1 MRNMATNFLKA
12 LMDKP
17 YEGPI
22 DIKRLI
28 ATIEA
33 GYIANNKREFKK
45 KKSFSPSTLVYGHGA
60 CPRYWSLAFTGTEFY
75 EERTPYEVANMN
87 SGTVN
92 HGRIQE
98 AITNAGIAV
107 EIEKRILA
115 SDPPLFGF
123 ADAIIQ
129 WGEDQPVVEIK
140 TMREESFGYRKFAKA
155 PNYHVM
161 QLVIYM
167 YVLRKKLG
175 ILLYE
180 SKNTHELHA
189 ISIEMTPEREAWVE
203 LAFQWMRDVRKA
215 WEDGTLPMKPY
226 RANSKICKKC
236 PVRDTCFAAE
246 KGEIKISPLEYLE

>member
-1 MRNMATNFLKA
+1 MRIMATNFLKT

-22 DIKRLI
+22 DTKRLI

-33 GYIANNKREFKK
+33 GYIANNKPEVRQ

-60 CPRYWSLAFTGTEFY
+60 CPRYWYLAFAGTEFY
-75 EERTPYEVANMN
+75 EERIPYEVANMQ
-87 SGTVN
+87 SGTLN
-92 HGRIQE
+92 HGRIQQ
-98 AITNAGIAV
+98 AIVDAGIAV
-107 EIEKRILA
+107 EIEKKLIT
-115 SDPPLFGF
+115 SDPPIFGF

-129 WGEDQPVVEIK
+129 WGEEQPVMEIK

-167 YVLRKKLG
+167 YILRKNLG

-189 ISIEMTPEREAWVE
+189 IAIEMTPEREAWVE
-203 LAFQWMRDVRKA
+203 HAFSWMREVRDA
-215 WEDGTLPMKPY
+215 WENNRLPQKPY
-226 RANSKICKKC
+226 RSNSKICKKC
-236 PVRDTCFAAE
+236 PVNTTCASTE
-246 KGEIKISPLEYLE
+246 KGIIKIAPLEYLE